1 MPILPGSSRAWQVE
15 VELNFGIS
23 FEVYSMMS
31 AQIRIEGV
39 GG

>member
-1 MPILPGSSRAWQVE
+1 
-15 VELNFGIS
+15 LNFGVS

>member
-1 MPILPGSSRAWQVE
+1 
-15 VELNFGIS
+15 LNVGVS